1 MIISFK
7 FQEKILPRKLR
18 TKSKS
23 ITDRFEP
30 PNESIVCPL
39 HGANGSTTSNGSSHN
54 VTRQNSNSSSNSP
67 RLTQRQI
74 SNQSTSSNGSISQ
87 QQQQNGGSISRKSS
101 QISTQQQLNSIKS
114 PTSSMES
121 YESALSTTNGTSKSM
136 SSSSSTLKSS
146 NLAQPEEDDDLD
158 AIGDCLGSNGVGPPA
173 KPKFEC
179 SRFTRQALYTYRA
192 KNHLIHYKYHEY
204 GGTCHDLPK

>member
-1 MIISFK
+1 M
-7 FQEKILPRKLR
+7 QEKILPRKLR

-39 HGANGSTTSNGSSHN
+39 HGANGSTTNGSSHN
-54 VTRQNSNSSSNSP
+54 VTRQNSSASNSP

-74 SNQSTSSNGSISQ
+74 SNQSTASSNGSIQ
-87 QQQQNGGSISRKSS
+87 QQQQNGGGSISRKSS
-101 QISTQQQLNSIKS
+101 QTSTQQHLNSIKS

-121 YESALSTTNGTSKSM
+121 YESALSTTNGTSKSI

-146 NLAQPEEDDDLD
+146 NLAQPEDDDDLD
-158 AIGDCLGSNGVGPPA
+158 AIGDCVGNNGVVGPPA

>member
-1 MIISFK
+1 MHTFE

-39 HGANGSTTSNGSSHN
+39 HGANNNGSATNGSYN
-54 VTRQNSNSSSNSP
+54 ITRQNSNTSNSP
-67 RLTQRQI
+67 RQTQRQLSNI
-74 SNQSTSSNGSISQ
+74 SATSNGSLQ
-87 QQQQNGGSISRKSS
+87 HQQNGGSISRKCS
-101 QISTQQQLNSIKS
+101 QTSQLDAIKS
-114 PTSSMES
+114 PTSSLES
-121 YESALSTTNGTSKSM
+121 YESALSINGGPSKSI

-158 AIGDCLGSNGVGPPA
+158 NIGDTFENGSLGNSA

-192 KNHLIHYKYHEY
+192 RNHLIHYKYHEY

>member
-1 MIISFK
+1 M
-7 FQEKILPRKLR
+7 QEKILPRKLR

-39 HGANGSTTSNGSSHN
+39 HGASNGATSSGSKN
-54 VTRQNSNSSSNSP
+54 VSRQNSSASNSP
-67 RLTQRQI
+67 RLTQRQL
-74 SNQSTSSNGSISQ
+74 SNQSTASNGSIQ
-87 QQQQNGGSISRKSS
+87 QQHTTSGNISRKCSQTSQLSS
-101 QISTQQQLNSIKS
+101 LKS
-114 PTSSMES
+114 PTSSLES
-121 YESALSTTNGTSKSM
+121 YESALSTNGTSKSIS

-146 NLAQPEEDDDLD
+146 NLAQPEDDDDLD
-158 AIGDCLGSNGVGPPA
+158 GSGDTFENNLIVHAS